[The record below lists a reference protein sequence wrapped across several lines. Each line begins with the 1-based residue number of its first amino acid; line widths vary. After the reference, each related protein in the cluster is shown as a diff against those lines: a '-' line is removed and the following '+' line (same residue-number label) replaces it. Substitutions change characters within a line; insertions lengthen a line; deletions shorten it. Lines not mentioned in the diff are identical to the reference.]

1 MAVSFVMLVVLAS
14 GGVGQAI
21 RPNVVTYQ
29 EQSFDRWW
37 DEEFVWTLADL
48 PKEGSVTDERI
59 PYSGYIY
66 PDNGGGTAKVLQ
78 KYDRAFHGG
87 KSKATDFERRD
98 TSGGKPIE
106 QMVTERYGWRGRYT
120 RTRLVRSYGV
130 PHWYGHCNG
139 WTSAAIRHAEPKKS
153 VVRNGVEF
161 TPADIKALLAE
172 IYMYVEA
179 DLLDGGSQSINPGT
193 FHAILANW
201 IGRGKHPVGME
212 ADPGRE
218 KWNYPIYKYRS
229 TIYRRSAREVEVRTN
244 ITYAA
249 NSRGEMNVSPRI
261 ARGRYFH
268 YSLTLDE
275 QGKITGGRWYR
286 DSSQL
291 DMLWIPLQ
299 PKPGGT
305 EGNKRGNPHI
315 DIEEVLAIWRE
326 SAPEEVR
333 SRWAIVD
340 PHRKD
345 RLFDDEQL
353 AQAAQPRPE
362 ANAAP
367 EPASVPN
374 RLTASETPSTPTT
387 ETTAATGGTPADSAL
402 AAVAAPM
409 PPGTAPSTPAA
420 ANAATPATTATAS
433 NEPAPTSPPAG
444 DAPEAPPAPA
454 SPATPPAPTSP
465 PAGDA
470 PEAPPAPASPATPPA
485 PASPPAGDAP
495 EAPANPAA
503 PVAPADTAETSG
515 ESSSASESAVPGSPA
530 DPIPSVNP

>member
-14 GGVGQAI
+14 GSAGQAI
-21 RPNVVTYQ
+21 RPEVVTYQ

-66 PDNGGGTAKVLQ
+66 PDNGGGTARVLQ

-87 KSKATDFERRD
+87 KLKATEFERRD
-98 TSGGKPIE
+98 TSGGQPRQ
-106 QMVTERYGWRGRYT
+106 QMVTERYGWRGRLT
-120 RTRLVRSYGV
+120 RTRMVTASGV

-179 DLLDGGSQSINPGT
+179 DLLDGGSHSINPGT

-212 ADPGRE
+212 SDPGRE

-229 TIYRRSAREVEVRTN
+229 TIYRRSSREVEVSTN

-249 NSRGEMNVSPRI
+249 NSRGESNVSPRI
-261 ARGRYFH
+261 ARGRYLH

-286 DSSQL
+286 DSSQI

-315 DIEEVLAIWRE
+315 DIEEVMAIWRE
-326 SAPEEVR
+326 SAPEDVR

-367 EPASVPN
+367 GLAAAAN
-374 RLTASETPSTPTT
+374 RLTPSAAPPAPAP
-387 ETTAATGGTPADSAL
+387 ETTAATAGIPAGSPP
-402 AAVAAPM
+402 AAVPAPM
-409 PPGTAPSTPAA
+409 PPSADSNPPAP
-420 ANAATPATTATAS
+420 ANGPTPATTATAG
-433 NEPAPTSPPAG
+433 NEPAPAGPSAPVNPSAPANPPAAEAPAAPANPASPPVPTSPPAG
-444 DAPEAPPAPA
+444 EAPAAPA
-454 SPATPPAPTSP
+454 N
-465 PAGDA
+465 
-470 PEAPPAPASPATPPA
+470 PPA
-485 PASPPAGDAP
+485 PASPPAGAAP
-495 EAPANPAA
+495 ATAPAAPANPAPASPPAGEA
-503 PVAPADTAETSG
+503 PVAP
-515 ESSSASESAVPGSPA
+515 PA
-530 DPIPSVNP
+530 PAPVPSVNP